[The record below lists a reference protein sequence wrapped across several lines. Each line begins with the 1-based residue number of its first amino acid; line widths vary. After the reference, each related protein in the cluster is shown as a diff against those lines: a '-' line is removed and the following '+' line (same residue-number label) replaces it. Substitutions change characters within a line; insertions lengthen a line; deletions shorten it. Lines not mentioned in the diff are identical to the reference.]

1 MNKLFAL
8 SFAALIGATS
18 HSALAAE
25 AHDSPCKTHQAK
37 HAQAASMPH
46 AIKHDMKHMQGGT
59 HDMPCKACS
68 ASCKTAPSK
77 AEPAKEAGTQ
87 HDTTHVH

>member
-18 HSALAAE
+18 HSVLASE
-25 AHDSPCKTHQAK
+25 THDSPCKAHQAK

-46 AIKHDMKHMQGGT
+46 AMKHMHSGT
-59 HDMPCKACS
+59 QDMHSKACA
-68 ASCKTAPSK
+68 ASNKVAPYK
-77 AEPAKEAGTQ
+77 ASQVKETNAP
-87 HDTTHVH
+87 HNATHVH